1 MRVITG
7 SARGMALK
15 APKGMDT
22 RPTMDQVKEGIFSA
36 IQFEVEGRRV
46 LDLFAGSGQMGIEAL
61 SRGAACAYFIENNK
75 LALDCIHHNITHTRF
90 DDEAFVLPGDVIYEL
105 RNLEGRMQFDIIF
118 IDPPYHGGY
127 EHDVLET
134 IAQCNLLAEDGYV
147 IVEADLHTDF
157 TFVTDLG
164 YQILNEKDYKT
175 NKHVFLAKDE

>member
-1 MRVITG
+1 
-7 SARGMALK
+7 
-15 APKGMDT
+15 
-22 RPTMDQVKEGIFSA
+22 
-36 IQFEVEGRRV
+36 
-46 LDLFAGSGQMGIEAL
+46 
-61 SRGAACAYFIENNK
+61 
-75 LALDCIHHNITHTRF
+75 
-90 DDEAFVLPGDVIYEL
+90 
-105 RNLEGRMQFDIIF
+105 MQFDIIF

-134 IAQCNLLAEDGYV
+134 IAQCDLLAEDGYV

>member
-7 SARGMALK
+7 FA
-15 APKGMDT
+15 KGRKLRTLSGEDV
-22 RPTMDQVKEGIFSA
+22 RPTTDRVKEALFSI
-36 IQFEVEGRRV
+36 IQFEIEGRRV
-46 LDLFAGSGQMGIEAL
+46 LDLFAGSGQLGIEAL

-134 IAQCNLLAEDGYV
+134 IAQCDLLAEDGYV

>member
-1 MRVITG
+1 MRVISGTRKRLQLHTV
-7 SARGMALK
+7 SGMH
-15 APKGMDT
+15 T
-22 RPTMDQVKEGIFSA
+22 RPTQDRIKETLFNM
-36 IQFEVEGRRV
+36 IQNDLCDAQF
-46 LDLFAGSGQMGIEAL
+46 LDVFAGSGQMGIEAL

-134 IAQCNLLAEDGYV
+134 IAQCDLLAEDGYV

-157 TFVTDLG
+157 TFVTDSGLSDLKRKG
-164 YQILNEKDYKT
+164 LQDKQACLFSKG
-175 NKHVFLAKDE
+175 